1 MKKWILISLLTVAVL
16 GVAAFAWSGTVFAR
30 NLYDNNGPYG
40 QGMMGD
46 DGYGYGHGMMGGY
59 GYGHGMMSGYGY
71 GMMNGGY
78 DTEMFEF
85 MVNGLADSL
94 NLSPE
99 EIDERIQAGETPW
112 QIAQAEGL
120 SDDQIQ
126 GLMQDTHDQALQ
138 AAVDA
143 GELTQEQADW
153 MDQHMESM
161 WSGEFSDFG
170 NCHGVNGW
178 NNPDSSSSGSRYNP
192 MMGGRWGNSF

>member
-30 NLYDNNGPYG
+30 NLYNNYGPYG

-46 DGYGYGHGMMGGY
+46 YGYGYGHGMMGGY
-59 GYGHGMMSGYGY
+59 GYGY
-71 GMMNGGY
+71 GMMGGGY
-78 DTEMFEF
+78 DSF
-85 MVNGLADSL
+85 MYDYMVSELAEALD
-94 NLSPE
+94 LSPE
-99 EIDERIQAGETPW
+99 EINESIQAGETPW

-120 SDDQIQ
+120 SDEQIQ
-126 GLMQDTHDQALQ
+126 QLMQDAHDQALQ

-170 NCHGVNGW
+170 PCHGTNGW
-178 NNPDSSSSGSRYNP
+178 DNPDSSSSDSRYSP